1 MSLDQLI
8 ADLQTFLRD
17 CVCRDYPQYS
27 GEPVFDHGE
36 LVLSDFDRWLDEQ
49 DTKLIQLAYDFR
61 DLDDDQAQALAA
73 RLISARD
80 RLSGLSDD
88 DFIATFQRVT
98 RDLAAEL
105 NLL

>member
-8 ADLQTFLRD
+8 SELQTFVRE
-17 CVCRDYPQYS
+17 CVSHDYPQYPV
-27 GEPVFDHGE
+27 EPVYEHGE

-49 DTKLIQLAYDFR
+49 DTELIHLAYSFR

-80 RLSGLSDD
+80 QLSGLSDD